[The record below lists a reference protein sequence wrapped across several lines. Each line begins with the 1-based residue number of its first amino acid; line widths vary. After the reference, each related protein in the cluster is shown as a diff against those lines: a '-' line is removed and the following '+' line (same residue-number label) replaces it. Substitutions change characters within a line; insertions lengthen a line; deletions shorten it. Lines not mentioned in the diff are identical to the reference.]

1 MDEKKSS
8 QLQRVIM
15 PSNWLLV
22 VSYLVQRFHPI
33 ATQAHVLDF
42 GLNSSTC
49 TTIPP
54 SKLGIFPSHP
64 KTLNVCHMQNIKKI
78 HIPFECPNRQLFK
91 AQILTHVSSIACTRC
106 AKGGCVLYNVTCHT
120 PFIPYLNIC
129 HNLMYA
135 LCHYKFKDLIQVE
148 IFVNKKKKI

>member
-64 KTLNVCHMQNIKKI
+64 KTLNVCHMQNIKNYI
-78 HIPFECPNRQLFK
+78 YPLS
-91 AQILTHVSSIACTRC
+91 AQIESSSMPKYSHMFHQLHVQDVPKEGVSYIMSH
-106 AKGGCVLYNVTCHT
+106 VT
-120 PFIPYLNIC
+120 PFIPTSTYVTT
-129 HNLMYA
+129 
-135 LCHYKFKDLIQVE
+135 LCMHYVIISL
-148 IFVNKKKKI
+148 KI